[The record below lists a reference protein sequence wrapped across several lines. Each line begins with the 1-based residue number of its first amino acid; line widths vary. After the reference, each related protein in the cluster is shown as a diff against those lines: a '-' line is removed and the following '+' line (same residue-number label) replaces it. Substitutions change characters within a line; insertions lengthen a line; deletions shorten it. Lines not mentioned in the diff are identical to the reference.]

1 GNPYDPEVY
10 YQFVHAIK
18 GMGEACRKFD
28 TPVTGGNVS
37 FYNQNPDGPVYPT
50 PTIGMVGLLEDIATK
65 MTLDFKQAGDIIM
78 LIGKS
83 GNDINSSQY
92 LSKICGI
99 EFSPAPQFE
108 LEEESNLQQKI
119 TTLINRGLI
128 DSAHDVSEGG
138 LFVTL
143 LESGFH
149 RQLGFDVVAADYN
162 IRKDA
167 QWFGEKQSRVVV
179 TVKPQQLK
187 ELKTVLGDHPFE
199 ELGVVTNGSVEV
211 DGMEWGEIGWWK
223 EKYDTA
229 IENYLSKEEAGS
241 ALSPI

>member
-1 GNPYDPEVY
+1 M
-10 YQFVHAIK
+10 AIK

-37 FYNQNPDGPVYPT
+37 FYNQNPDGPVFPT
-50 PTIGMVGLLEDIATK
+50 PTIGMVGLLEDIQHK
-65 MTLDFKQAGDIIM
+65 MTLDFKQEGD
-78 LIGKS
+78 LIFLVGSS

-92 LSKICGI
+92 LSKIAGVDY
-99 EFSPAPQFE
+99 SPAPAFE
-108 LEEESNLQQKI
+108 LGEEFALQQKI
-119 TTLINRGLI
+119 TELIGLGLLE
-128 DSAHDVSEGG
+128 SAHDVSEGG

-149 RQLGFDVVAADYN
+149 RELGFDVVAADYH

-179 TVKPQQLK
+179 TVKAGHVTK
-187 ELKTVLGDHPFE
+187 WKAALGDHPFE
-199 ELGVVTNGSVEV
+199 ELGVVTGGSVEV
-211 DGMEWGEIGWWK
+211 DGMEWGTITWWK
-223 EKYDTA
+223 EKYENA